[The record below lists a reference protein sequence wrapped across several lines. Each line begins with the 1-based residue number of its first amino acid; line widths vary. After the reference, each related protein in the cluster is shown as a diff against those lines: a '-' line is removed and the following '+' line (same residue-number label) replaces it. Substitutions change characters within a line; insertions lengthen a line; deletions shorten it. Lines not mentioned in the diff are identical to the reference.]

1 MERRPLEIV
10 NLYSTVSNRDKQ
22 TVLSHQNFSDILD
35 NNKYSRIALLCLFS
49 LSNHILIC
57 SHPWT
62 CRLALLTAS
71 LCFNETFICT
81 LGFLVFF
88 FFKIYFNNWTVWECI

>member
-10 NLYSTVSNRDKQ
+10 NPYSTVSNRDKQ

-35 NNKYSRIALLCLFS
+35 NNKYCRSALLCLS
-49 LSNHILIC
+49 SSSNHILIC
-57 SHPWT
+57 SHSWT

-71 LCFNETFICT
+71 FVLN
-81 LGFLVFF
+81 
-88 FFKIYFNNWTVWECI
+88 